1 MKTFTA
7 TKGKQNF
14 GEVIEHA
21 LREGPVAIERHGRV
35 VAYVVSAEAYAA
47 TAGARSSSHPRIG
60 LDDYPGLKQITW
72 DRAVRDAA
80 PRDVFELYERR
91 WKHLPPLDARE
102 KALVE
107 ALAATYGNGLL
118 NV

>member
-1 MKTFTA
+1 MKRFTA
-7 TKGKQNF
+7 TQGKQNF
-14 GEVIEHA
+14 GELIEHV

-47 TAGARSSSHPRIG
+47 ADAGSARHPRIAF
-60 LDDYPGLKQITW
+60 DDYPGLKQITW
-72 DRAVRDAA
+72 DRAVRDAP
-80 PRDVFELYERR
+80 PREVFELYERR
-91 WKHLPPLDARE
+91 WKHLPPLDERE

-107 ALAATYGNGLL
+107 TLAATYGNGLL